1 MIKMRK
7 ILTKSKKISLNFLPM
22 EKKREELDKS
32 TGNLLSQNVIK
43 ILKNI
48 LFNKFLNILIKS
60 SNLHKMR
67 IMLF

>member
-1 MIKMRK
+1 
-7 ILTKSKKISLNFLPM
+7 M
-22 EKKREELDKS
+22 EKKREELDRS
-32 TGNLLSQNVIK
+32 TGNLLIQNVIK

-48 LFNKFLNILIKS
+48 LFNKFLNIVIKS

>member
-22 EKKREELDKS
+22 EKKREELDRS